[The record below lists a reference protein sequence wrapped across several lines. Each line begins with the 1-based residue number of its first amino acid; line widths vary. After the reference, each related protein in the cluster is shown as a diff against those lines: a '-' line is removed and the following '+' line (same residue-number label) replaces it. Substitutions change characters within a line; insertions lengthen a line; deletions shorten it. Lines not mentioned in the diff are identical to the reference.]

1 MTKHIKNLCLIFLSL
16 LIVASSTFFSL
27 NVYAAQ
33 IADEPVSTQSRSWNF
48 TGYSLSGT
56 ASVDMANI
64 AQAQNNKTQGQLGY
78 TEAWCANFVSDCA
91 KIAGQ
96 EKAIPFN
103 GLVSSLYSAVLNAG
117 GYTVSYAEQGD
128 LVFYK
133 NPNTGGLMHVGIMLN
148 NTTAISGNYWLY
160 NYSQVCTHKYTSY
173 YDEYGTKCQAI
184 FVRPNYQSNTPAVNG
199 TWLTVN
205 GSTFIAG
212 STVTFNLGANNANGY
227 TIGIDKDGTRIITQ
241 GVGTNPSFI
250 LNEPGNYS
258 AYITA
263 SNSSSEQDSARVY
276 FRVFRP
282 ENLGTDFY
290 AVILNKNAWKP
301 IGSTDDNNVTIQTE
315 QGISSQLWKFERQSD
330 STYEIKNAKT
340 GYNLDV
346 YNLGT
351 ANYTNI
357 QVWPDNNFDAQRWY
371 ISYEKDGYIFIPK
384 CAINSVMDLNANN
397 SEDGTNIHL
406 YQYNGTAAQIFA
418 IYGQD
423 DVQLKSAVLSVTPGN
438 SKTNTNFNWT
448 KTYGESYYSLKIWNG
463 KELVGEPYY
472 IDSNIPQ
479 NTLTKEIQLQPG
491 YYEAYVDAVNYFD
504 CKKSNTVSFTVKPT
518 VKTYI
523 DKTKTSITLEWEQVL
538 NAKSYKVNI
547 YNKDTDELVLSK
559 ENIET
564 ADCSFTLPNGSYY
577 IVISSDNNVSSDK
590 KYMIVNMNY
599 AKSIIGDINYDG
611 YITMEDVELLTQYLA
626 TGNYID
632 KRIADVNNDELIDVA
647 DAIQISRFINGNDT
661 NYNIG
666 KEITLDSLLGDL
678 NSDGKI
684 SVNDVTELQ
693 MYISQSKDFSNEQ
706 KMLADYN
713 QDGIIDVLDVTDI
726 QQFIAKS

>member
-27 NVYAAQ
+27 NIYAAQ

-241 GVGTNPSFI
+241 GVGTNPSFV

-258 AYITA
+258 AYVTA
-263 SNSSSEQDSARVY
+263 GNSVSYQDSARVY

-301 IGSTDDNNVTIQTE
+301 IGSTDDNNVTIQSE

-330 STYEIKNAKT
+330 STYEIKKHKNR
-340 GYNLDV
+340 L
-346 YNLGT
+346 
-351 ANYTNI
+351 
-357 QVWPDNNFDAQRWY
+357 
-371 ISYEKDGYIFIPK
+371 
-384 CAINSVMDLNANN
+384 
-397 SEDGTNIHL
+397 
-406 YQYNGTAAQIFA
+406 
-418 IYGQD
+418 
-423 DVQLKSAVLSVTPGN
+423 
-438 SKTNTNFNWT
+438 
-448 KTYGESYYSLKIWNG
+448 
-463 KELVGEPYY
+463 
-472 IDSNIPQ
+472 
-479 NTLTKEIQLQPG
+479 
-491 YYEAYVDAVNYFD
+491 
-504 CKKSNTVSFTVKPT
+504 
-518 VKTYI
+518 
-523 DKTKTSITLEWEQVL
+523 
-538 NAKSYKVNI
+538 
-547 YNKDTDELVLSK
+547 
-559 ENIET
+559 
-564 ADCSFTLPNGSYY
+564 
-577 IVISSDNNVSSDK
+577 
-590 KYMIVNMNY
+590 
-599 AKSIIGDINYDG
+599 
-611 YITMEDVELLTQYLA
+611 
-626 TGNYID
+626 
-632 KRIADVNNDELIDVA
+632 
-647 DAIQISRFINGNDT
+647 
-661 NYNIG
+661 
-666 KEITLDSLLGDL
+666 
-678 NSDGKI
+678 
-684 SVNDVTELQ
+684 
-693 MYISQSKDFSNEQ
+693 
-706 KMLADYN
+706 
-713 QDGIIDVLDVTDI
+713 
-726 QQFIAKS
+726 